1 MAVLTANNLGKDFGA
16 ETIFNNV
23 TVEIPRGSRIALVGP
38 NGAGKTTLLHI
49 LIGEQSASRGEVNP
63 MKQLRVGFLPQRPEL
78 LGKHTL
84 YEEALR
90 AFDDLRERER
100 ELDEL
105 AEQMAAGDEDAI
117 RKYGKKQEQFEEDG
131 GYTYEGKIQ
140 TVLGGLGFDEDEL
153 NMPLTQLSGGQKTR
167 AVLARLLLE
176 APDLLALDEPTNHL
190 DIDAIEWLEG
200 YLKTFEGA
208 VLAISHDRYFID
220 AFASTVWALEFGRVE
235 IYRANYTQYLQQRE
249 ERRERRRKEYEAQ
262 QAFIEK
268 EEEYIRRNIAGQN
281 TKQAQGRRTRLER
294 LKRDELVQAPKNEKQ
309 KMKIDLQI
317 AHRGNEYVLKTHG
330 LQVGYADDTVPLLD
344 VQNIK
349 LERGEIAA
357 LVGPNGVG
365 KSTFIKT
372 VTGQLPPVRRS
383 GRSR

>member
-100 ELDEL
+100 ELDAL

-153 NMPLTQLSGGQKTR
+153 QH
-167 AVLARLLLE
+167 A
-176 APDLLALDEPTNHL
+176 
-190 DIDAIEWLEG
+190 
-200 YLKTFEGA
+200 
-208 VLAISHDRYFID
+208 
-220 AFASTVWALEFGRVE
+220 
-235 IYRANYTQYLQQRE
+235 
-249 ERRERRRKEYEAQ
+249 
-262 QAFIEK
+262 
-268 EEEYIRRNIAGQN
+268 
-281 TKQAQGRRTRLER
+281 
-294 LKRDELVQAPKNEKQ
+294 
-309 KMKIDLQI
+309 
-317 AHRGNEYVLKTHG
+317 AH
-330 LQVGYADDTVPLLD
+330 
-344 VQNIK
+344 
-349 LERGEIAA
+349 AA
-357 LVGPNGVG
+357 
-365 KSTFIKT
+365 
-372 VTGQLPPVRRS
+372 
-383 GRSR
+383 